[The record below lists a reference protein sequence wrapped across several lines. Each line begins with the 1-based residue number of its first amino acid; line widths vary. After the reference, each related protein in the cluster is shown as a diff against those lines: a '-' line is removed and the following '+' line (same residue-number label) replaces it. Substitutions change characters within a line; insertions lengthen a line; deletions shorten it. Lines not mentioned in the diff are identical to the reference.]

1 MKLKPIL
8 CGHFLLNSLHLLR
21 RGFPQPS
28 HYLSTEPIIFKQQGG
43 NVVSSQQPALQD
55 YFLFTPLCITLT
67 LLQVCLVVSKWGW
80 GGGGGW
86 LQMREGVFVLQITRV
101 SQFESFY
108 KKMHHHS
115 HHYTFTF
122 SLWLRYDFEWD
133 KFGSNCCKQCC
144 SNVFVN
150 NNLTNNNNQTK
161 KTDFEKTNNKQKIL
175 KKCSNAFV
183 NNLTTKYRV
192 FFNCSSRFSVSK

>member
-55 YFLFTPLCITLT
+55 YFPICPPLYHSHP
-67 LLQVCLVVSKWGW
+67 LVGVSCCVQMGVGW
-80 GGGGGW
+80 GGGW

-175 KKCSNAFV
+175 KKC
-183 NNLTTKYRV
+183 
-192 FFNCSSRFSVSK
+192 